1 MIFPANHSQRK
12 SRYQL
17 WLTCAKTEGE
27 SFCFSGHFSLALA
40 RTRGTWITPSQSLPL
55 TLLHFWS
62 PSHRENIQLEE
73 KPQQRVFI
81 QGNALI
87 WNFWASSDGSK
98 GWDCNQHFLNRAQRE
113 KRNILERN
121 IPWGGA
127 ETLCVL
133 LAAPGT
139 NLALFMAFLFLFSF
153 PSWHSEFSFL
163 GNLWEELGASS
174 SFK

>member
-40 RTRGTWITPSQSLPL
+40 RTQGTWITPSQSLPL

-113 KRNILERN
+113 KKEHPGKEHPL
-121 IPWGGA
+121 GG
-127 ETLCVL
+127 
-133 LAAPGT
+133 
-139 NLALFMAFLFLFSF
+139 S
-153 PSWHSEFSFL
+153 
-163 GNLWEELGASS
+163 
-174 SFK
+174 